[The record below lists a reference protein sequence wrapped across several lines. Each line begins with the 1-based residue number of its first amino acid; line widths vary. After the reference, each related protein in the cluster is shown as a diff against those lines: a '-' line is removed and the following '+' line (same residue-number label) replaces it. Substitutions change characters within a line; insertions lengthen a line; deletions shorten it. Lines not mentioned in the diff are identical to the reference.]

1 MNNWEKSNLELT
13 PAPEIT
19 VIDENGMLSVL
30 IKHDYYSSDTDH
42 GRKILSAFLDSLA
55 ECGNTIEITERNDHS
70 KIILIDSA
78 VKLLDIDELAYRLEK
93 LFGLSRYSYICEES
107 LAFYEVEYTA
117 HDNVVIC
124 SASDISMELMQ
135 TGNLITLE

>member
-1 MNNWEKSNLELT
+1 MNNWGKSNLELT

-55 ECGNTIEITERNDHS
+55 ECGNTLS

>member
-55 ECGNTIEITERNDHS
+55 ECGNTLS

>member
-1 MNNWEKSNLELT
+1 MNNWETSNLELT

-42 GRKILSAFLDSLA
+42 GRKILSTFFDSLA
-55 ECGNTIEITERNDHS
+55 ECGNTLS